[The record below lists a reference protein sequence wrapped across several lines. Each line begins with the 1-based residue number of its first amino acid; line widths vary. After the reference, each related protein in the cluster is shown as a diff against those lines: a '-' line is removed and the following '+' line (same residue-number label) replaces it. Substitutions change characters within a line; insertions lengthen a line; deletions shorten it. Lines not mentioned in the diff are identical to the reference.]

1 VTWDLKLWT
10 SETDQTR
17 KATKERERERE
28 REREGERQ
36 VEREEI
42 QMKADKGER

>member
-10 SETDQTR
+10 SKTDQTR
-17 KATKERERERE
+17 KATKERE

>member
-28 REREGERQ
+28 REGERQ

>member
-10 SETDQTR
+10 SKTDQTR
-17 KATKERERERE
+17 KATKE